1 MTARRTGKE
10 DIRGNTYIVFLGE
23 AKELADLG
31 GALGTETLRVD
42 NIGQTWDIGFALLDD
57 GESKDRKVHG
67 DDAATDRFALA
78 LTSSARSIAGVAVG
92 KEKSNTSGMH
102 DALLHGETLLVVA
115 AGDLEDVALEFV
127 TNAVARNL
135 CTHSVDSSVAFSK
148 SKSSPNGPFVPLIHE
163 NTQLSLI
170 INLNQLLAAI
180 GRL

>member
-1 MTARRTGKE
+1 LTARRTGKE

-23 AKELADLG
+23 TKELADLG
-31 GALGTETLRVD
+31 GALRTETLRVD

-78 LTSSARSIAGVAVG
+78 LTSSARSITGVAVG

-148 SKSSPNGPFVPLIHE
+148 SK
-163 NTQLSLI
+163 
-170 INLNQLLAAI
+170 
-180 GRL
+180 